1 MLDWWVLNHAIHS
14 IAVGELRNSNK
25 NSRLRYTAN
34 GMGHAG
40 KRIDLRKDLLVEG

>member
-1 MLDWWVLNHAIHS
+1 M
-14 IAVGELRNSNK
+14 GELRNSNK

-40 KRIDLRKDLLVEG
+40 KRIDLRKDLLVGG